1 MKPAYVKYIHYSV
14 ENNGKDPKF
23 ENGDH
28 EKISKQKNIF
38 AKGYTPNW
46 SEKVFVAKKIQN
58 IVPWTKVINDL
69 NSEQIV
75 GTFYENELRK
85 RR

>member
-28 EKISKQKNIF
+28 EKISK
-38 AKGYTPNW
+38 
-46 SEKVFVAKKIQN
+46 
-58 IVPWTKVINDL
+58 
-69 NSEQIV
+69 
-75 GTFYENELRK
+75 
-85 RR
+85 